1 MKRSKPS
8 VVPQALASGLA
19 GAVVLT
25 LLHETAR
32 HLRPTD
38 APRMDVLGMR
48 ALRKLLGK
56 AEAPQPDQQTLFNL
70 TMASDLLSNGLYFSL
85 VGQGKKAWWRGAALG
100 LAAGVGGVTLPGPL
114 GLGEAPSNRT
124 PETKLMTV
132 AWYTVGGLAAAAA
145 SRLWSKARKR

>member
-100 LAAGVGGVTLPGPL
+100 LA
-114 GLGEAPSNRT
+114 EAPSNRT